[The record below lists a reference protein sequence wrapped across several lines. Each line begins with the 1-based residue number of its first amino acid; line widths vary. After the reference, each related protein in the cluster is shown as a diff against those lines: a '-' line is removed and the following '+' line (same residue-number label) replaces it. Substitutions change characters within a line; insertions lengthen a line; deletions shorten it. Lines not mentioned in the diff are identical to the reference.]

1 MLLKALWRV
10 CWPPLTPPPWP
21 ATEKKYNSPLV
32 ATLALRCILL
42 TSCREW
48 YYLHLRFTRLI
59 KSLGPER
66 DNDFVAP
73 LFLFHSLSLCH
84 MHMSTHTHTHAQT
97 RTNTPMS
104 THTHTHT
111 HTWAHT
117 HTHTQTRPQTH
128 TRMYSLS
135 VMLTC
140 TSSRSVSFTE
150 AIQCRIFC
158 SFDGEKFLASKQESS
173 EKKKD
178 ISS

>member
-1 MLLKALWRV
+1 MLAPYEPSLPDPLK
-10 CWPPLTPPPWP
+10 
-21 ATEKKYNSPLV
+21 KKEYNSPLM
-32 ATLALRCILL
+32 ATLALWCILL

-48 YYLHLRFTRLI
+48 YYLNLRFTWLI
-59 KSLGPER
+59 KSLGPEW
-66 DNDFVAP
+66 DNDFAAP

-84 MHMSTHTHTHAQT
+84 MHMSTHT
-97 RTNTPMS
+97 RTNTHKHAQ
-104 THTHTHT
+104 THTHTHVL
-111 HTWAHT
+111 
-117 HTHTQTRPQTH
+117 
-128 TRMYSLS
+128 SLS

>member
-1 MLLKALWRV
+1 MLAPYEPSLPDPLK
-10 CWPPLTPPPWP
+10 
-21 ATEKKYNSPLV
+21 KKEYNSPLM
-32 ATLALRCILL
+32 ATLALWCILL

-48 YYLHLRFTRLI
+48 YYLNLRFTWLI
-59 KSLGPER
+59 KSLGPEW
-66 DNDFVAP
+66 DNDFAAP

-84 MHMSTHTHTHAQT
+84 MHMSTHTHTQT
-97 RTNTPMS
+97 RTNAHMS

-111 HTWAHT
+111 HTWAHI
-117 HTHTQTRPQTH
+117 HTHTRKHAHKHTH
-128 TRMYSLS
+128 MHVLSLS